1 MLEQIRT
8 VDKEK
13 ELLEYIG
20 EVRDEKTIYAIKQGI
35 LTEFGLIKRPQ
46 PRRTGLILVLC
57 QDLVQVKMR
66 FSSS

>member
-20 EVRDEKTIYAIKQGI
+20 KVQDEKT
-35 LTEFGLIKRPQ
+35 
-46 PRRTGLILVLC
+46 
-57 QDLVQVKMR
+57 
-66 FSSS
+66 SSR